1 MIDMY
6 TLEPGQDSDKLPE
19 TYVIWI
25 TEKDVYYEVLAEQK
39 EEKKEE
45 LRELE
50 IP

>member
-1 MIDMY
+1 MIDMN
-6 TLEPGQDSDKLPE
+6 TLEPGQDFDKLSE